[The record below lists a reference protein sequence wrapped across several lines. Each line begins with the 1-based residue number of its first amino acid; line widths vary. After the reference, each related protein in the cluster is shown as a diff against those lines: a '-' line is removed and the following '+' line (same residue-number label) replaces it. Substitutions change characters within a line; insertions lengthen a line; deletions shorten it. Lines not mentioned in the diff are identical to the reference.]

1 MENKQLVNGLIKS
14 IGKDS
19 IFYIPGKIIPALIG
33 FIGLSIYTRVYTPIE
48 YGNYA
53 LVTTTVSM
61 FSIFSYI
68 WLNNS
73 NLRFYAVYRNNKELE
88 RFFSTTFIALIAS
101 IIIVL
106 LGFLALVR
114 LSVVSGVL
122 SDFIL
127 IIAGLLISTAF
138 TETLVT
144 ILRTDRQARFISFV
158 RCFSA
163 ISNILITLTLIFVF
177 HSGIISILLGQ
188 FISDSAISVIMF
200 FWFKFY
206 RLLGL
211 KYFSMPSLKEF
222 FSYGA
227 PFLIVFSSLW
237 VLSLSNRYIIEFF
250 KGAYDV
256 GIYSAASQLGTY
268 PIELISSM
276 LSMAA
281 FPVIINNWEKN
292 GEDSTKTL
300 VSNVVKYYMIISIP
314 IFFGLLVLSSDF
326 TLFLGDKYAA
336 GSAIIPWVSLATIC
350 SGLMV
355 YTCMGLQLKKK
366 TFLMSSIVGVAAI
379 LNIAFNLVLVP
390 LYGFYGSAVS
400 YALAQFIYLVVA
412 WAISQRYLALRF
424 PLATFVKC
432 LVSSGI
438 MCLTILLMKSFLL
451 KNESLVALVAFI
463 IAGAALYFISMAVMR
478 EFREEIGFIK
488 ESFASNGGG
497 IKALIKARN
506 RK

>member
-33 FIGLSIYTRVYTPIE
+33 FIGLSIYTRAYTPIE

-73 NLRFYAVYRNNKELE
+73 NLRFYAVYRNNNELKQ
-88 RFFSTTFIALIAS
+88 FFSTTLIALIAS
-101 IIIVL
+101 LIIVL
-106 LGFLALVR
+106 LGFLALVS
-114 LSVVSGVL
+114 LSVISGVL
-122 SDFIL
+122 SNFIL
-127 IIAGLLISTAF
+127 IIVGLLISTAF

-158 RCFSA
+158 RCFSS

-177 HSGIISILLGQ
+177 HTGIISILLGQ
-188 FISDSAISVIMF
+188 FIGDSAISIIIFV
-200 FWFKFY
+200 WFKFY
-206 RLLGL
+206 RLLGF

-222 FSYGA
+222 FAYGA
-227 PFLIVFSSLW
+227 PFLITFSSIW

-250 KGAYDV
+250 KGEYDV

-268 PIELISSM
+268 PIDLIASM
-276 LSMAA
+276 LAMAA

-292 GEDSTKTL
+292 GDDSTKVL

-314 IFFGLLVLSSDF
+314 IFFGLFVLSKDF

-336 GSAIIPWVSLATIC
+336 GSSIIPWVSLATIC

-379 LNIAFNLVLVP
+379 LNIIFNLILVP

-400 YALAQFIYLVVA
+400 YAFAQLFYLAIA
-412 WAISQRYLALRF
+412 WAISQRYLSLRF
-424 PLATFVKC
+424 PVATFIKC
-432 LVSSGI
+432 LGSAAV
-438 MCLTILLMKSFLL
+438 MCLAIILLKTFVFV
-451 KNESLVALVAFI
+451 NESLVALTIFVA
-463 IAGAALYFISMAVMR
+463 AGGLMYFIALISMG
-478 EFREEIGFIK
+478 EFKEELGYIK
-488 ESFASNGGG
+488 EFYMSNASKMKIK
-497 IKALIKARN
+497 IKA
-506 RK
+506 